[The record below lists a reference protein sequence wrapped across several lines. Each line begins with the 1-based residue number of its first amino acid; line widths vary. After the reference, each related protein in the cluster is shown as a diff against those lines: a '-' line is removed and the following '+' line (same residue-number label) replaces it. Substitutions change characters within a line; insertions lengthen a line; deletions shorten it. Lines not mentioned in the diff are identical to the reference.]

1 MQHRDGAVAA
11 LLCAAAVAIV
21 VNGLFEINMK
31 ENDNNFGALRRLL
44 KLKRHESPPP
54 GYFNRFSGQVV
65 ARIRAGE
72 ARRPSSEISWL
83 AKLLSAFEF
92 KPAFAGAFASALC
105 LVLAFGIFYAEQ
117 PDGAAQS
124 QLQTAGQS
132 DGFAAALPAS
142 LSQGADSFGIIA
154 SNNAANSLQPVA
166 SLFGGAQN
174 QFAQPV
180 SFTLSGN

>member
-1 MQHRDGAVAA
+1 M
-11 LLCAAAVAIV
+11 
-21 VNGLFEINMK
+21 N
-31 ENDNNFGALRRLL
+31 ENENNFDALRRLL
-44 KLKRHESPPP
+44 KLKGQEMPPP

-72 ARRPSSEISWL
+72 ARQSNSEGSWL
-83 AKLLSAFEF
+83 SKLLSAFEF

-117 PDGAAQS
+117 PDGAAQA
-124 QLQTAGQS
+124 QLQPSGQS
-132 DGFAAALPAS
+132 DGSFAAGLPAS
-142 LSQGADSFGIIA
+142 LSQEPNSFGIVA
-154 SNNAANSLQPVA
+154 SNNTASSLQPVA

-180 SFTLSGN
+180 SFTISGN